1 MIQNVIKKLF
11 SVQGGKVQTI
21 YRIFGIKFRRRK
33 YTYMLRKLYQWKNFE
48 RQERIFAAQG
58 IRLPP
63 EAAFLLEDVE
73 FTTVLL
79 KDIRREWRGK
89 LYSLDEVSPYKYL
102 QTRDKR
108 IYADYIQ
115 KHIDLGMSSPDV
127 DKSPTRFE
135 ALEKSIDE
143 NGYDPSK
150 CVIVLD
156 KNNIVV
162 DGQHRSCIYI
172 INTAE
177 ITRLRSFAKNR
188 VKIGCFS
195 RLNGVNRLRQG
206 STPLEVE
213 QT

>member
-63 EAAFLLEDVE
+63 EAELLLEDVE

-115 KHIDLGMSSPDV
+115 KHIDLGVSSPDA

-150 CVIVLD
+150 SVIVLD
-156 KNNIVV
+156 KTSTVSTA
-162 DGQHRSCIYI
+162 HAFYI

>member
-63 EAAFLLEDVE
+63 EAELLLEDVE

-89 LYSLDEVSPYKYL
+89 PYSLDEVSPYKYL

-115 KHIDLGMSSPDV
+115 KHIDLGVSSPDA

-150 CVIVLD
+150 SVIVLD
-156 KNNIVV
+156 KTSTVSTA
-162 DGQHRSCIYI
+162 HAFYI

>member
-1 MIQNVIKKLF
+1 
-11 SVQGGKVQTI
+11 
-21 YRIFGIKFRRRK
+21 
-33 YTYMLRKLYQWKNFE
+33 
-48 RQERIFAAQG
+48 
-58 IRLPP
+58 
-63 EAAFLLEDVE
+63 
-73 FTTVLL
+73 
-79 KDIRREWRGK
+79 
-89 LYSLDEVSPYKYL
+89 
-102 QTRDKR
+102 
-108 IYADYIQ
+108 
-115 KHIDLGMSSPDV
+115 MSSPDV

-156 KNNIVV
+156 KTSTVSTA
-162 DGQHRSCIYI
+162 HAFYI

>member
-1 MIQNVIKKLF
+1 M
-11 SVQGGKVQTI
+11 
-21 YRIFGIKFRRRK
+21 
-33 YTYMLRKLYQWKNFE
+33 
-48 RQERIFAAQG
+48 
-58 IRLPP
+58 
-63 EAAFLLEDVE
+63 
-73 FTTVLL
+73 
-79 KDIRREWRGK
+79 
-89 LYSLDEVSPYKYL
+89 DEVSPYKYL

-115 KHIDLGMSSPDV
+115 KHIDLGMSSPDA

-156 KNNIVV
+156 KTSTVSIV
-162 DGQHRSCIYI
+162 HAFYI

-177 ITRLRSFAKNR
+177 ITQLRSFAKNR

>member
-33 YTYMLRKLYQWKNFE
+33 YTYMIRKLYQWKNFE

-162 DGQHRSCIYI
+162 DGQHRSCILYYKYGG
-172 INTAE
+172 NYA
-177 ITRLRSFAKNR
+177 
-188 VKIGCFS
+188 VKVIREKSC
-195 RLNGVNRLRQG
+195 
-206 STPLEVE
+206 
-213 QT
+213 